1 MPALTKPPFSM
12 VGIDHVVF
20 LVDDLARATRWYAEI
35 LGCQRGYSYPKLGME
50 QLWCGAALIVL
61 WDITHPGAANAVPPV
76 RGGRNVDHVCIALSP
91 FDDGAM
97 RAHLHAHKVEIVHEA
112 LHGGARGMGN
122 SFYVLDPWGN
132 SWSSKARPS
141 IPTGGNASRVPPAR
155 SAIPC
160 VPRPPRPVA
169 WVRLPAWWKAP
180 FCRALLPPAG

>member
-1 MPALTKPPFSM
+1 
-12 VGIDHVVF
+12 
-20 LVDDLARATRWYAEI
+20 
-35 LGCQRGYSYPKLGME
+35 ME

-132 SWSSKARPS
+132 KLELK
-141 IPTGGNASRVPPAR
+141 GPAVYPDGR
-155 SAIPC
+155 E
-160 VPRPPRPVA
+160 R
-169 WVRLPAWWKAP
+169 
-180 FCRALLPPAG
+180 